1 VSAGDGTTTA
11 SVLARELIKYGLQS
25 VTAGRNPVALK
36 RGMDKACAALVKI
49 LDERAVPVS
58 GPSDIT
64 AVAAISAGNDL
75 EIGQMIADAI
85 AKVGPDGV
93 LSIESSNGLETT
105 VEVEEG
111 LEIDRGYISPQF
123 VNNQERSLVEL
134 DNVRVLVTDQ
144 KLTSIKQIIPL
155 LEKVTQANCPL
166 LIIAEDVTGEALATL
181 VVNKLR
187 GVLNVVA
194 IKAPGFGERRKAL
207 LQDIAIITGGEY
219 IATDLGLSVE
229 TAELESL
236 GSARRIVVANNKTTL
251 IADAGS
257 KEDIQARVAQIKR
270 ELEGSDSIYDQQKLS
285 ERIAKLS
292 GGVAIIKVGASTETE
307 LEDRKLRIEDA
318 KNATFAAVEEGIV
331 PGGGAAFAHLAVEV
345 QAIADAMADP
355 EEQLGALILQKAIV
369 APCRLISFNSGRE
382 GDVIVQKT
390 QDAEW
395 RMGYNAMTDTFE
407 DLMAA
412 GVIDPKKVTRSA
424 LQNAVSVA
432 GMVLTTQAIVTEV
445 PKKAM
450 AAAAAG
456 AGPADQDG
464 MMSI

>member
-1 VSAGDGTTTA
+1 
-11 SVLARELIKYGLQS
+11 
-25 VTAGRNPVALK
+25 
-36 RGMDKACAALVKI
+36 
-49 LDERAVPVS
+49 
-58 GPSDIT
+58 
-64 AVAAISAGNDL
+64 
-75 EIGQMIADAI
+75 
-85 AKVGPDGV
+85 
-93 LSIESSNGLETT
+93 
-105 VEVEEG
+105 
-111 LEIDRGYISPQF
+111 
-123 VNNQERSLVEL
+123 
-134 DNVRVLVTDQ
+134 
-144 KLTSIKQIIPL
+144 
-155 LEKVTQANCPL
+155 
-166 LIIAEDVTGEALATL
+166 VTGEALATL

-236 GSARRIVVANNKTTL
+236 GSARRVSACCSSLLALTIRDDCRAEASMALLCTCICAPPTRACQCLWLHPPAHKAHVDMGLMTQIVVANNKTTL

-270 ELEGSDSIYDQQKLS
+270 ELENSDSIYDQQKLS

-345 QAIADAMADP
+345 QAIADAMPDP

-369 APCRLISFNSGRE
+369 APCRLISFNSGSE

-390 QDAEW
+390 QEAEW
-395 RMGYNAMTDTFE
+395 KMGYNAMTDTFE

-432 GMVLTTQAIVTEV
+432 GMVLTTQAIVTDV
-445 PKKAM
+445 PKKPV
-450 AAAAAG
+450 AAGAAG